1 VTDARRRSSKRSK
14 PPAAVPADEHG
25 TGTTVTHRPAAEAV
39 LRERNAF
46 LETIITS
53 SGDGL
58 VVFDRDLRMTVWNP
72 AMEEMIGLTADQVLG
87 RWPGDVLPEAM
98 AAKLEQTLSG
108 VMETGDSQWR
118 EFALTGSRSS
128 MCASRRCR
136 AGARSVWPTTPI
148 RCRAV

>member
-1 VTDARRRSSKRSK
+1 M
-14 PPAAVPADEHG
+14 PADEHG

-72 AMEEMIGLTADQVLG
+72 AMEEALGLTADQVLG
-87 RWPGDVLPEAM
+87 RRPSEAYPEA
-98 AAKLEQTLSG
+98 TLVSAQMSRTLLA
-108 VMETGDSQWR
+108 VMMRTP
-118 EFALTGSRSS
+118 T
-128 MCASRRCR
+128 
-136 AGARSVWPTTPI
+136 SVDTAIVP
-148 RCRAV
+148 